1 MLSQKTVPTPKL
13 IFEKSRKGRIGC
25 NVPVCDTPEVDLKS
39 VLGETRQELHLPEV
53 DELSLLRHFTILSH
67 VNYGIETGFYPLGSC
82 TMKYNPKI
90 NERTAAFP
98 GFSLIHP
105 MQPVE
110 TIPGAL
116 EILMG
121 VQEMLTSITGFEH
134 ITLQPLA
141 GAHGE
146 MSCLMLIKAY
156 HDSRGEGE
164 QRHTVLVPD
173 SAHGTNPASA
183 ARCGYDVK
191 SIPTDS
197 HGNTDLEALAK
208 ALEGENGKAVAA
220 LMLTNPST
228 LGLFEPNIKKICD
241 MVHAAGG
248 QVFCDGAN
256 MNAMVGT
263 TRPADHGFDCMHLNL
278 HKTFST
284 PHGGGG
290 PGCGAIGLQ
299 KHLEPFMPVPV
310 IRREPGA
317 ESREPSIIADYAR
330 PLSIGRVSAF
340 YGQFLM
346 EVRAYTYLR
355 AYGKEKMADIS
366 RHAVL
371 NANYVRARLKDVL
384 PPAHDRPC
392 MHECILTAEK
402 YKRENGVRALDISKR
417 LIDYGFHPPTNYF
430 PLIVPECLM
439 IEPTETETKETLDA
453 FCDAMIAICK
463 EAVENPDVLHEA
475 PVTQIV
481 RRLDETAAVKNL
493 DVRWRPGKDVM
504 APAADPKIG
513 RDVAKAEGI
522 EDAKV
527 PTAR

>member
-1 MLSQKTVPTPKL
+1 MSKAYEFRTKRMPEPRL
-13 IFEKSRKGRIGC
+13 IFDQSNHGRIGC
-25 NVPVCDTPEVDLKS
+25 NVPVSDTPEVDLGA
-39 VLGETRQELHLPEV
+39 VLGELRQELHLPEV
-53 DELSLLRHFTILSH
+53 GELEMLRHFTNLSH
-67 VNYGIETGFYPLGSC
+67 INYGIETGFYPLGSC

-90 NERTAAFP
+90 NEKTAGLP
-98 GFSLIHP
+98 GFASLHP

-116 EILMG
+116 EILVG
-121 VQEMLTSITGFEH
+121 VQEMLIAITGFDE

-146 MSCLMLIKAY
+146 MTCLMLIKAY
-156 HDSRGEGE
+156 FEAMGENE

-191 SIPTDS
+191 PIPTNAE
-197 HGNTDLEALAK
+197 GNTDLEALAA
-208 ALEGENGKAVAA
+208 ALDGSVAA

-228 LGLFEPNIKKICD
+228 LGLFEPNIEKICE
-241 MVHAAGG
+241 MVHAVGA

-263 TRPADHGFDCMHLNL
+263 TRPGDHGFDCMHLNL

-290 PGCGAIGLQ
+290 PGCGAIGL
-299 KHLEPFMPVPV
+299 KSHLEPYLPVPV
-310 IRREPGA
+310 IRRSEA
-317 ESREPSIIADYAR
+317 KILADYER

-371 NANYVRARLKDVL
+371 NANYVRARLKEVL

-402 YKRENGVRALDISKR
+402 YKKENGVRALDISKR

-439 IEPTETETKETLDA
+439 IEPTETETKETLDE
-453 FCDAMIAICK
+453 FCDAMIEICR
-463 EAVENPDVLHEA
+463 EAVETPDLLHDA
-475 PVTQIV
+475 PSSQIV
-481 RRLDETAAVKNL
+481 GRLDETAAVKNL
-493 DVRWRPGKDVM
+493 DVRWWP
-504 APAADPKIG
+504 PQ
-513 RDVAKAEGI
+513 AE
-522 EDAKV
+522 
-527 PTAR
+527 R

>member
-1 MLSQKTVPTPKL
+1 MP
-13 IFEKSRKGRIGC
+13 RA
-25 NVPVCDTPEVDLKS
+25 DTPEVDLGAI
-39 VLGETRQELHLPEV
+39 LGELREELHLPEV
-53 DELSLLRHFTILSH
+53 PELDVMRHFVNLSH
-67 VNYGIETGFYPLGSC
+67 LTYGIETGFYPLGSC
-82 TMKYNPKI
+82 TMKYNPRI
-90 NERTAAFP
+90 NENVARFS
-98 GFSLIHP
+98 GFAQLHP
-105 MQPVE
+105 LQPVE

-116 EILMG
+116 EILWG
-121 VQEMLTSITGFEH
+121 VQSMLMEITGFQH

-146 MSCLMLIKAY
+146 MTCLMLIKAY
-156 HDSRGEGE
+156 HDSRGDTA
-164 QRHTVLVPD
+164 RNTVLVPD

-183 ARCGYDVK
+183 ARCGYKVRP
-191 SIPTDS
+191 IPTDPD
-197 HGNTDLEALAK
+197 GNTDLVALEK
-208 ALEGENGKAVAA
+208 ALGPDVAA

-228 LGLFEPNIKKICD
+228 LGLFEPNIEKICQ
-241 MVHAAGG
+241 MVHSAGG

-263 TRPADHGFDCMHLNL
+263 TRPGDHGFDCMHLNL

-299 KHLEPFMPVPV
+299 GHLEPFLPVPV
-310 IRREPGA
+310 IRKEIGDG
-317 ESREPSIIADYAR
+317 ESRTDFLLVADYDR
-330 PLSIGRVSAF
+330 PLSIGRVSPF

-355 AYGKEKMADIS
+355 AFGREYMADIS

-371 NANYVRARLKDVL
+371 NANYVRARIKDVL

-392 MHECILTAEK
+392 MHEVVVTAEALK
-402 YKRENGVRALDISKR
+402 KKHGVRALDISKR

-453 FCDAMIAICK
+453 FCDALIAICG
-463 EAVENPDVLHEA
+463 EAATEPETLKHA
-475 PVTQIV
+475 PTSQIV
-481 RRLDETAAVKNL
+481 GRLDETAAVKRL
-493 DVRWRPGKDVM
+493 DVRWSPPADVIVCLGSEHEV
-504 APAADPKIG
+504 AVGEG
-513 RDVAKAEGI
+513 RDGAPI
-522 EDAKV
+522 
-527 PTAR
+527 P

>member
-1 MLSQKTVPTPKL
+1 MPTKTVPTPTS
-13 IFEKSRKGRIGC
+13 IFEKSYPGRIGC
-25 NVPVCDTPEVDLKS
+25 NIPVCDTPEVDLNQA
-39 VLGETRQELHLPEV
+39 VGDTRDDLHLPEIG
-53 DELSLLRHFTILSH
+53 ELDLLRHFTNLSH
-67 VNYGIETGFYPLGSC
+67 INYGIETGFYPLGSC

-90 NERTAAFP
+90 NEKTAGLP
-98 GFSLIHP
+98 GFANLHP

-116 EILMG
+116 EILIG
-121 VQEMLTSITGFEH
+121 VQEMLQEITGFDH

-146 MSCLMLIKAY
+146 MACLMLIKAFFE
-156 HDSRGEGE
+156 SKGEGE

-191 SIPTDS
+191 SIPTDAD
-197 HGNTDLEALAK
+197 GNTDLAALEK
-208 ALEGENGKAVAA
+208 ALEGEAGKSIAA

-228 LGLFEPNIKKICD
+228 LGLFEPNITKICG
-241 MVHAAGG
+241 MVHAVGG

-263 TRPADHGFDCMHLNL
+263 TRPGDHGFDCMHLNL

-299 KHLEPFMPVPV
+299 KHLEPYLPVPV
-310 IRREPGA
+310 IRKN
-317 ESREPSIIADYAR
+317 ESGTIIADYTR
-330 PLSIGRVSAF
+330 PHSIGRVSAF

-355 AYGKEKMADIS
+355 AFGKEKMADIS
-366 RHAVL
+366 RHSVL

-402 YKRENGVRALDISKR
+402 YKKEHGVRALDISKR

-430 PLIVPECLM
+430 PLIVPECFM
-439 IEPTETETKETLDA
+439 IEPTETESKETLDA
-453 FCDAMIAICK
+453 FCDALIAICK
-463 EAVENPDVLHEA
+463 EAETNPDLLHDA
-475 PVTQIV
+475 PSTQV
-481 RRLDETAAVKNL
+481 VGRLDETKAVKDL
-493 DVRWRPGKDVM
+493 DVRWTFESKPEM
-504 APAADPKIG
+504 AG
-513 RDVAKAEGI
+513 SR
-522 EDAKV
+522 
-527 PTAR
+527 

>member
-1 MLSQKTVPTPKL
+1 MLMGVSKLVPEPQL
-13 IFEKSRKGRIGC
+13 IFERSRPGRIGC
-25 NVPVCDTPEVDLKS
+25 NVPKCDTPEVDLQAS
-39 VLGETRQELHLPEV
+39 LGELREELHLPEV
-53 DELSLLRHFTILSH
+53 SELELLRHFTNLSH

-82 TMKYNPKI
+82 TMKYNPKV
-90 NERTAAFP
+90 NELTARFP
-98 GFSLIHP
+98 GFANLHP

-116 EILMG
+116 ELLYG
-121 VQEMLTSITGFEH
+121 VQEMLQEITGFDA

-146 MSCLMLIKAY
+146 MTCLMLVKAY
-156 HDSRGEGE
+156 HEKLGET
-164 QRHTVLVPD
+164 QRTVVLVPD

-183 ARCGYDVK
+183 ARCGYTVK
-191 SIPTDS
+191 SIPTDKD
-197 HGNTDLEALAK
+197 GNTDIAALTA
-208 ALEGENGKAVAA
+208 ALEGENGTKVAA

-228 LGLFEPNIKKICD
+228 LGLFEPNIEKICD

-263 TRPADHGFDCMHLNL
+263 TRPGDHGFDCMHLNL

-290 PGCGAIGLQ
+290 PGCGAIGL
-299 KHLEPFMPVPV
+299 KSHLAPYQPIPV
-310 IRREPGA
+310 IRKEGNTVV
-317 ESREPSIIADYAR
+317 ADEAY

-340 YGQFLM
+340 FGQFLM

-355 AYGKEKMADIS
+355 AYGKEAMADIS
-366 RHAVL
+366 RYAVL

-402 YKRENGVRALDISKR
+402 YKKQFGVRALDMSKR

-430 PLIVPECLM
+430 PLIVPECFM

-453 FCDAMIAICK
+453 FCDALIQIC
-463 EAVENPDVLHEA
+463 HEA
-475 PVTQIV
+475 ETQPDLLHDAPSSQIV
-481 RRLDETAAVKNL
+481 GRLDETAAVKNL
-493 DVRWRPGKDVM
+493 NVRWWPPVL
-504 APAADPKIG
+504 AHA
-513 RDVAKAEGI
+513 
-522 EDAKV
+522 
-527 PTAR
+527 

>member
-1 MLSQKTVPTPKL
+1 MSLTRKTLERPKL
-13 IFEKSRKGRIGC
+13 IFQQSREGRVGA
-25 NVPVCDTPEVDLKS
+25 NVPRVDTPEVDLGGA
-39 VLGETRQELHLPEV
+39 LGELRGDLNLPEV
-53 DELSLLRHFTILSH
+53 GELEVLRHFTVLSH

-90 NERTAAFP
+90 NERTAGLS
-98 GFSLIHP
+98 GFAGLHP
-105 MQPVE
+105 MQPAS

-116 EILMG
+116 EVLAG
-121 VQEMLTSITGFEH
+121 VQDMLQEITGFEH

-146 MSCLMLIKAY
+146 MACLMLIRAY
-156 HDSRGEGE
+156 HEARGESE
-164 QRHTVLVPD
+164 KRRIILVPD

-191 SIPTDS
+191 SIPTDPD
-197 HGNTDLEALAK
+197 GNTDLK
-208 ALEGENGKAVAA
+208 ALEAALDDTVAG

-228 LGLFEPNIKKICD
+228 LGLFEPNIEKICA
-241 MVHAAGG
+241 MVHAVGG

-263 TRPADHGFDCMHLNL
+263 TRPGDHGFDCMHLNL

-290 PGCGAIGLQ
+290 PGCGAIGL
-299 KHLEPFMPVPV
+299 KPHLEPFLPVPV
-310 IRREPGA
+310 VKRNKEGKV
-317 ESREPSIIADYAR
+317 ELDEQR

-355 AYGKEKMADIS
+355 AYGKERMHEIS

-371 NANYVRARLKDVL
+371 NANYVMSRLKDVL
-384 PPAHDRPC
+384 PAAHDRPC
-392 MHECILTAEK
+392 MHECVLTAEK
-402 YKRENGVRALDISKR
+402 YKKEFGVRALDLSKR

-430 PLIVPECLM
+430 PLIVPEAFM
-439 IEPTETETKETLDA
+439 IEPTETETKQTLDE
-453 FCDAMIAICK
+453 FCDALIQICG
-463 EAVENPDVLHEA
+463 EAETNPDLLHDA
-475 PVTQIV
+475 PQTQIV
-481 RRLDETAAVKNL
+481 GRLDETAAVKNL
-493 DVRWRPGKDVM
+493 DVHWKPEPELQKR
-504 APAADPKIG
+504 
-513 RDVAKAEGI
+513 
-522 EDAKV
+522 
-527 PTAR
+527 

>member
-1 MLSQKTVPTPKL
+1 MPTKTVPAPKS
-13 IFEKSRKGRIGC
+13 IFEKSYPGRIGC
-25 NVPVCDTPEVDLKS
+25 NVPVCDTPEVDLAQAI
-39 VLGETRQELHLPEV
+39 GDTRDDLHLPEIG
-53 DELSLLRHFTILSH
+53 ELDLLRHFTNLSH
-67 VNYGIETGFYPLGSC
+67 INYGIETGFYPLGSC

-90 NERTAAFP
+90 NERTAALP
-98 GFSLIHP
+98 GFAAIHP

-121 VQEMLTSITGFEH
+121 VQDMLSEITGFDH

-146 MSCLMLIKAY
+146 MACLMLIKAY
-156 HDSRGEGE
+156 FESRGEG
-164 QRHTVLVPD
+164 QRRIVLVPD

-191 SIPTDS
+191 SIPTDAE
-197 HGNTDLEALAK
+197 GNTDLA
-208 ALEGENGKAVAA
+208 ALEKELEEDGPEIAC

-228 LGLFEPNIKKICD
+228 LGLFEPNIQKICE
-241 MVHAAGG
+241 MLHAVGG

-263 TRPADHGFDCMHLNL
+263 TRPGDHGFDCMHLNL

-299 KHLEPFMPVPV
+299 KHLEPFLPVPV
-310 IRREPGA
+310 IRRVTSPPNPPLQDEPL
-317 ESREPSIIADYAR
+317 REGGSVIADYTR
-330 PLSIGRVSAF
+330 PHSIGRVSAF

-355 AYGKEKMADIS
+355 AFGKEKMADIS

-371 NANYVRARLKDVL
+371 NANYVRARLADVL

-402 YKRENGVRALDISKR
+402 YKKDHGVRALDISKR

-439 IEPTETETKETLDA
+439 IEPTETESKETLDA

-463 EAVENPDVLHEA
+463 EAETNPDVLHDA
-475 PVTQIV
+475 PTTQV
-481 RRLDETAAVKNL
+481 VGRLDETKAVKDL
-493 DVRWRPGKDVM
+493 DVRWKFE
-504 APAADPKIG
+504 
-513 RDVAKAEGI
+513 AKEA
-522 EDAKV
+522 V
-527 PTAR
+527 PV

>member
-1 MLSQKTVPTPKL
+1 MATKTVPTPKS
-13 IFEKSRKGRIGC
+13 IFEKSYPGRIGC
-25 NVPVCDTPEVDLKS
+25 NVPVCDTPEVDLKAI
-39 VLGETRQELHLPEV
+39 VGETRDDLHLPEIG
-53 DELSLLRHFTILSH
+53 ELDLLRHFTNLSH
-67 VNYGIETGFYPLGSC
+67 INYGIETGFYPLGSC

-90 NERTAAFP
+90 NEKTAGLP
-98 GFSLIHP
+98 GFANIHP

-116 EILMG
+116 QILIG
-121 VQEMLTSITGFEH
+121 VQDMLTEITGFDH

-146 MSCLMLIKAY
+146 MACLMLIKAY
-156 HDSRGEGE
+156 NESHGEAH
-164 QRHTVLVPD
+164 RHTVLVPD

-191 SIPTDS
+191 SIPTDAD
-197 HGNTDLEALAK
+197 GNTDLKALAA
-208 ALEGENGKAVAA
+208 ALDGEAGKSIAA

-228 LGLFEPNIKKICD
+228 LGLFEPNITKICE
-241 MVHAAGG
+241 MVHAVGG

-263 TRPADHGFDCMHLNL
+263 TRPGDHGFDCMHLNL

-299 KHLEPFMPVPV
+299 KHLEPFLPVPV
-310 IRREPGA
+310 IRRASSGEVV
-317 ESREPSIIADYAR
+317 ADYTR
-330 PLSIGRVSAF
+330 SHSIGRVSAF

-355 AYGKEKMADIS
+355 AFGKEKMADIS
-366 RHAVL
+366 RYSVL
-371 NANYVRARLKDVL
+371 NANYVRARLIDVL

-402 YKRENGVRALDISKR
+402 YKKEYGVRALDISKR

-430 PLIVPECLM
+430 PLIVPECFM
-439 IEPTETETKETLDA
+439 IEPTETESKETLDA
-453 FCDAMIAICK
+453 FCDALIAICK
-463 EAVENPDVLHEA
+463 EAETNPDLLHDA
-475 PVTQIV
+475 PSSQVV
-481 RRLDETAAVKNL
+481 GRLDETKAVKDL
-493 DVRWRPGKDVM
+493 DVRWTFE
-504 APAADPKIG
+504 PKPELAG
-513 RDVAKAEGI
+513 
-522 EDAKV
+522 
-527 PTAR
+527 AR

>member
-1 MLSQKTVPTPKL
+1 VRRDLNFP
-13 IFEKSRKGRIGC
+13 EIG
-25 NVPVCDTPEVDLKS
+25 
-39 VLGETRQELHLPEV
+39 EL
-53 DELSLLRHFTILSH
+53 DLLRHFTNLSQI
-67 VNYGIETGFYPLGSC
+67 NYGIETGFYPLGSC
-82 TMKYNPKI
+82 TMKYNPKV
-90 NERTAAFP
+90 NEVTARYP
-98 GFSLIHP
+98 GFANLHP
-105 MQPVE
+105 LQPTD

-116 EILMG
+116 ELLHG
-121 VQEMLTSITGFEH
+121 VQTILQEVTGFSH

-146 MSCLMLIKAY
+146 MTCLMLIKAY
-156 HDSRGEGE
+156 HDNRGDTA
-164 QRHTVLVPD
+164 RKVVLVPD

-191 SIPTDS
+191 SIPTDRD
-197 HGNTDLEALAK
+197 GNTDIAALAK
-208 ALEGENGKAVAA
+208 ALEGDNGKAVAA

-228 LGLFEPNIKKICD
+228 LGLFEPNIEKICQ
-241 MVHAAGG
+241 MVHEVGG

-263 TRPADHGFDCMHLNL
+263 TRPGDHGFDCMHLNL

-299 KHLEPFMPVPV
+299 AHLAPYQPVPV
-310 IRREPGA
+310 VRQEN
-317 ESREPSIIADYAR
+317 ETVIADYER

-346 EVRAYTYLR
+346 EVRAYTYLMAFGR
-355 AYGKEKMADIS
+355 EYMADIS
-366 RHAVL
+366 RYAVL

-392 MHECILTAEK
+392 MHECILTAER
-402 YKRENGVRALDISKR
+402 YKKEFGVRALDISKR

-439 IEPTETETKETLDA
+439 IEPTETETKETLDD
-453 FCDAMIAICK
+453 FCDAMIAICR
-463 EAVENPDVLHEA
+463 EAETTPQVLKDA
-475 PVTQIV
+475 PSTSVV
-481 RRLDETAAVKNL
+481 GRLDETLAVKQLDVKYSAAV
-493 DVRWRPGKDVM
+493 
-504 APAADPKIG
+504 
-513 RDVAKAEGI
+513 
-522 EDAKV
+522 
-527 PTAR
+527 